1 MEKQWVLHSL
11 SLRNCNLRYP
21 QYAMHVSLFV
31 ICDLPHSKI
40 FFHVF
45 SLTAWFSKKSYWTQN
60 VCFDFLY
67 KFFLKNFYSKK
78 KWARYDKNVY
88 WSSRL
93 FLSDLNETWIF
104 PPQIFAKSST
114 IKFHENP
121 SSEIRVVPYR
131 RTNMTKLIVAF
142 RNFANAP
149 NKE

>member
-1 MEKQWVLHSL
+1 MEKQWVLHNL
-11 SLRNCNLRYP
+11 SLRNCSLRYP

-31 ICDLPHSKI
+31 ICDLPHSKK

-45 SLTAWFSKKSYWTQN
+45 SLTAWFLKKNLLNAKCVFRFSLQI
-60 VCFDFLY
+60 FSE
-67 KFFLKNFYSKK
+67 NFYSKK

-93 FLSDLNETWIF
+93 FLSNLNETWIF
-104 PPQIFAKSST
+104 PPQTFAKSST

-121 SSEIRVVPYR
+121 SNEIRVVSYR